1 MSCVNHNKCYIKWLC
16 DYDII
21 GLIKKGLYMSECIL
35 HFLEEKNMP
44 SITKKK
50 HTYLMIDGHDQE
62 YMYVLKEG
70 IIKVSVI
77 LCDGREFNITYIK
90 DFDVISLLKD
100 EINEF
105 TTSQFRVRIESDTAT
120 FYRVPRELFFKNI

>member
-1 MSCVNHNKCYIKWLC
+1 
-16 DYDII
+16 
-21 GLIKKGLYMSECIL
+21 MSECIL

-70 IIKVSVI
+70 II
-77 LCDGREFNITYIK
+77 
-90 DFDVISLLKD
+90 
-100 EINEF
+100 
-105 TTSQFRVRIESDTAT
+105 
-120 FYRVPRELFFKNI
+120 

>member
-1 MSCVNHNKCYIKWLC
+1 
-16 DYDII
+16 
-21 GLIKKGLYMSECIL
+21 MSECIL

-90 DFDVISLLKD
+90 DGTMSRKRTPKIDKF
-100 EINEF
+100 
-105 TTSQFRVRIESDTAT
+105 
-120 FYRVPRELFFKNI
+120 

>member
-1 MSCVNHNKCYIKWLC
+1 
-16 DYDII
+16 
-21 GLIKKGLYMSECIL
+21 MSECIL

-50 HTYLMIDGHDQE
+50 HTYLLIDGRDQE
-62 YMYVLKEG
+62 YMYVLKDG

-120 FYRVPRELFFKNI
+120 FCRVPREMRLSIIQISKIMLIHIIV